1 MKENNNQLDYGQF
14 VTKDGKV
21 SPKVNSIRLKNRSLL
36 SSESDIHLAGSVVT
50 RTELSDAE
58 IRQNKKK
65 VEKRRRKR
73 VAAITKNIRRSQKLA
88 KRIEALNL
96 KNQKAANKVARIAAK
111 KEAKAR
117 QKAINKSLGSNRFS
131 IGVKLISIISALVI
145 ISLGLITFLVSMF
158 VSGDA
163 KISAEDNNLT
173 INSRTS
179 ADTENRLKSVM
190 SNVGMF
196 FDLLEGS
203 DGDLELARNS
213 ALFFRR
219 NQDIAAVILPEENW
233 IYTNKAF
240 FLKNELEENLLEGY
254 ADFERE
260 AVELSARGSYVLK
273 NASSV
278 FSIPMLSLFFPI
290 SIGGV
295 PKSVIVIYSTEALS
309 ESFGTGSISLSFF
322 VNSAGE
328 VLIHPDLDLMMNDAN
343 LSESFIVNRMKE
355 STSNNG
361 QITFLQTEGDEAGNE
376 TEAEYIGAFHK
387 IFNGSGA
394 VITVVK
400 TSVILE
406 AVNATTRRNIYL
418 TVAILSLAILIIYAF
433 AKSLSSPLKTLTA
446 VANEINKANFNT
458 ELFEELN
465 TNRRDEIGVLIQST
479 KQEREILNTFTKLTN
494 KGVTDAI
501 VLKKIDFE
509 PHLKDISI
517 FFSDIRGFTAI
528 SDGFKNRFGEESAA
542 EIIGFLNDYMSRM
555 VTCITNTGGVVDK
568 FEGDAIMACW
578 GVLRNDDLDCE
589 LSLEDH
595 IGKIQRKTNRILS
608 DEEKTELIAKR
619 EEFEKNHAQHVMD
632 DAISAITASVAMRY
646 SLMKYN
652 KDAEAFT
659 KAHEGEPLA
668 KYKPHIRI
676 GSGVNTGRATVGFM
690 GSYDKMEFTSIGD
703 AVNFASRTEASNKP
717 CGTDLL
723 ITEDTYNL
731 LKSRYIRCTEN
742 NFTIAEEDLPYE
754 IHAEQIP
761 VEFEVKGKGAQHF
774 YAVVNLP
781 NFNIEEFFK
790 KADPSFE
797 VDKDCIKAVGPEGP
811 KDIQALRAMLGIPEP
826 DFEGVNLDEEENKIQ
841 VKGQNSGS

>member
-1 MKENNNQLDYGQF
+1 MKENNNQLNYGQF
-14 VTKDGKV
+14 VTKDGKI
-21 SPKVNSIRLKNRSLL
+21 SPKLKTIKLKNRSLL

-73 VAAITKNIRRSQKLA
+73 VATISKNIRHSQKIA
-88 KRIEALNL
+88 KRLEALNA
-96 KNQKAANKVARIAAK
+96 KNQKAANKVARIAEK
-111 KEAKAR
+111 KEAKNR
-117 QKAINKSLGSNRFS
+117 QKTINSSLGKNRFS

-158 VSGDA
+158 VSGDT

-203 DGDLELARNS
+203 DGDLELARNA

-240 FLKNELEENLLEGY
+240 FLKNELDENIIDGY
-254 ADFERE
+254 AEFESE
-260 AVELSARGSYVLK
+260 AVALSAQGSNILK

-278 FSIPMLSLFFPI
+278 FKMPMLSLFFPI
-290 SIGGV
+290 SIGGL

-309 ESFGTGSISLSFF
+309 ESFGSGSINLSFF
-322 VNSAGE
+322 VNSAGD
-328 VLIHPDLDLMMNDAN
+328 VLIHPDQDLMMNDAN

-355 STSNNG
+355 STSSNG
-361 QITFLQTEGDEAGNE
+361 QITFYQTDESGE
-376 TEAEYIGAFHK
+376 ESEYIGAFHK

-433 AKSLSSPLKTLTA
+433 AKSLSTPLKTLTA

-458 ELFEELN
+458 ELFEELK
-465 TNRRDEIGVLIQST
+465 TNRKDEIGVLIQST

-608 DEEKTELIAKR
+608 DEEKAELIAKR
-619 EEFEKNHAQHVMD
+619 EDFEKTHAQHIMD

-731 LKSRYIRCTEN
+731 LKSRYIRCPEN

-811 KDIQALRAMLGIPEP
+811 KDVHELRSMLGIPEP
-826 DFEGVNLDEEENKIQ
+826 DFGGVNLDEEENKIQ

>member
-1 MKENNNQLDYGQF
+1 MAGFEKDLNYGQF
-14 VTKDGKV
+14 VTKEGNV
-21 SPKVNSIRLKNRSLL
+21 SPKKNINLKTINF
-36 SSESDIHLAGSVVT
+36 SSSDSDIKLAGSVIS
-50 RTELSDAE
+50 RNFISDRA
-58 IRQNKKK
+58 RRKKQHDI
-65 VEKRRRKR
+65 EKKRKKR
-73 VAAITKNIRRSQKLA
+73 VATINKNIKKSKKLA
-88 KRIEALNL
+88 ARMERFNAGLKRKQDKVKRQNAALEQKERL
-96 KNQKAANKVARIAAK
+96 KK
-111 KEAKAR
+111 
-117 QKAINKSLGSNRFS
+117 INSSLGKNRSS
-131 IGVKLISIISALVI
+131 IGVKLICIISTLVI

-158 VSGDA
+158 VSGDTR
-163 KISAEDNNLT
+163 ISAEDNNLT
-173 INSRTS
+173 INSRT
-179 ADTENRLKSVM
+179 ATDTEHRLNTAF

-196 FDLLEGS
+196 LDLL
-203 DGDLELARNS
+203 RNS
-213 ALFFRR
+213 QSNEEIASNAAMFFKR
-219 NQDIAAVILPEENW
+219 NQDIAAIILPDDFRT
-233 IYTNKAF
+233 YANKSF
-240 FLKNELEENLLEGY
+240 FIKNELDEKLLDDY
-254 ADFERE
+254 ICFESDS
-260 AVELSARGSYVLK
+260 VEKAYQGNYVLK
-273 NASSV
+273 NASPV
-278 FSIPMLSLFFPI
+278 FNVPAIAMFSPLSAFAENRCI
-290 SIGGV
+290 V
-295 PKSVIVIYSTEALS
+295 VIYSSAALS
-309 ESFGTGSISLSFF
+309 ESFGTGSINLSFF
-322 VNSAGE
+322 VNNAGE
-328 VLIHPDLDLMMNDAN
+328 ILIHPDMSLMM
-343 LSESFIVNRMKE
+343 ESVDYSDNFIVQKMKE
-355 STSNNG
+355 SLSNNG
-361 QITFLQTEGDEAGNE
+361 QLTFTQNDGEED
-376 TEAEYIGAFHK
+376 AEYIGAFHK
-387 IFNGSGA
+387 LTNGSGA
-394 VITVVK
+394 IITVVK

-418 TVAILSLAILIIYAF
+418 TVAILSLAILIIYVF
-433 AKSLSSPLKTLTA
+433 SKSLSTPLKTLTA

-465 TNRRDEIGVLIQST
+465 TNRKDEIGVLIQST
-479 KQEREILNTFTKLTN
+479 KKEREILNTFTKLTN

-509 PHLKDISI
+509 PHLKDITI

-595 IGKIQRKTNRILS
+595 IGKIQRKNNCILS
-608 DEEKTELIAKR
+608 DEEKAALVAKR
-619 EEFEKNHAQHVMD
+619 EDFEQNHAQHIMD
-632 DAISAITASVAMRY
+632 DAISAITASIAMRY

-676 GSGVNTGRATVGFM
+676 GAGINTGRATVGFM

-731 LKSRYIRCTEN
+731 LKTRYIRCEEN
-742 NFTIAEEDLPYE
+742 SFEISPVDMPYE
-754 IHAEQIP
+754 IIAEQIP

-781 NFNIEEFFK
+781 NFDIEAFFK
-790 KADPSFE
+790 KADPDFKIDE
-797 VDKDCIKAVGPEGP
+797 DCRKAVGPDGP
-811 KDIQALRAMLGIPEP
+811 KNIHEVRAMLGIPEP

-841 VKGQNSGS
+841 VKTQNSGS